1 MKPPYKITGKIL
13 KLVASIS
20 EKIGEV
26 NSAHLN
32 KSSSGLS
39 IIICRLF
46 CVVIGLLLTSWH
58 LNAVRHAIENKD
70 RKKLWR
76 ITFNRQLVLVV
87 PRHGFVL
94 GCADQLNS

>member
-32 KSSSGLS
+32 KPPTEL
-39 IIICRLF
+39 
-46 CVVIGLLLTSWH
+46 
-58 LNAVRHAIENKD
+58 
-70 RKKLWR
+70 RKKTGLKPF
-76 ITFNRQLVLVV
+76 IHHLKLKET
-87 PRHGFVL
+87 H
-94 GCADQLNS
+94 